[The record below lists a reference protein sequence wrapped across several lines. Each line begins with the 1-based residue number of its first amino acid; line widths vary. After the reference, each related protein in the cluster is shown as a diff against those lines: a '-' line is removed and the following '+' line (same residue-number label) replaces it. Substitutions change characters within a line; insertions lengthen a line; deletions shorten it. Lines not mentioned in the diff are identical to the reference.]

1 MEILVAGAHGA
12 TGQRI
17 VDLLVRDGHTVRGM
31 IRDPDQAATIEQLGG
46 TPLVADL
53 EDDVT
58 GAVRGCD
65 AVIFAAGSGSHTGP
79 DKTEDVDRD
88 AAIRLVDAAA
98 DAGASRFVMLSS
110 MGTRDPE
117 AGPEPLRHYLRA
129 KRAADDHLRQS
140 QLDWTIVRPGRLTEA
155 GGTGQV
161 RAATALEGRGE
172 ISRDDVAAVIVAS
185 LRMPATIGKGFDV
198 LAGEVLIGAAL
209 TQL

>member
-79 DKTEDVDRD
+79 DKTEDVDQD
-88 AAIRLVDAAA
+88 AAIRLVDAAV
-98 DAGASRFVMLSS
+98 DGGASRFVMLSS

-117 AGPEPLRHYLRA
+117 SGPEPLRHYLRA

-161 RAATALEGRGE
+161 RVATELEGRGE

-185 LRMPATIGKGFDV
+185 LRVPATIGKGFDV